1 MSSRVVHSTLPS
13 HPLALTA
20 CIPPAP
26 RPGLR
31 GAPRLAR
38 TLTAVV
44 SLAALSGCG
53 VFRGTPEP
61 GIPAPRG
68 SRVEITSTADLVR
81 EMRERYD
88 GKWYR
93 TLTFLQNNTRFTT
106 DGREEKSQ
114 WMEYVSVP
122 GKLRIEFLP
131 RASRS
136 GILFTNGRA
145 YTFEGGS
152 RIATR
157 RQIHPLLLLTSDVYV
172 LPPSVTL
179 RRLDSLGVR
188 RSRFRE
194 DRWGGRRVYVVGAA
208 AGDTL
213 SSQFWVDADRL
224 LLVRWIERQGTG
236 ARRASSDTRLGA
248 YKNIDGHA
256 VPTEITVYRGG
267 RPVFKEAYADV
278 RVNVPFSPSLFEPA
292 RWRNATHPDS
302 R

>member
-1 MSSRVVHSTLPS
+1 MIRRAAVNVLL
-13 HPLALTA
+13 LA
-20 CIPPAP
+20 
-26 RPGLR
+26 G
-31 GAPRLAR
+31 
-38 TLTAVV
+38 
-44 SLAALSGCG
+44 LSGCG
-53 VFRGTPEP
+53 AFRGTPEP

-68 SRVEITSTADLVR
+68 ERVEIANAAELVR

-93 TLTFLQNNTRFTT
+93 TLAFVQNNTRYAT

-114 WMEYVSVP
+114 WMEFLSVP

-131 RASRS
+131 QESRS

-145 YTFEGGS
+145 YTFEGGR
-152 RIATR
+152 RIDTR
-157 RQIHPLLLLTSDVYV
+157 RQIHPLLLLTGDVYV
-172 LPPSVTL
+172 LPPAVTL

-194 DRWGGRRVYVVGAA
+194 DRWEGRRVYVIGAA

-213 SSQFWVDADRL
+213 SNQLWVDADRL

-236 ARRASSDTRLGA
+236 ARTASSDTRLGA
-248 YKNIDGHA
+248 YKNIEGYA
-256 VPTEITVYRGG
+256 IPTEITVYRAG
-267 RPVFKEAYADV
+267 RPVFRETYAEV

-292 RWRNATHPDS
+292 RWRNALHPDS

>member
-1 MSSRVVHSTLPS
+1 MSSRAPMIHRAFATLV
-13 HPLALTA
+13 L
-20 CIPPAP
+20 
-26 RPGLR
+26 
-31 GAPRLAR
+31 
-38 TLTAVV
+38 V
-44 SLAALSGCG
+44 AASSGCG
-53 VFRGTPEP
+53 VFRGAPEP

-68 SRVEITSTADLVR
+68 ERIEITSAAELVR

-93 TLTFLQNNTRFTT
+93 TLTFVQNNTRYTT

-114 WMEYVSVP
+114 WMEYLSVP

-131 RASRS
+131 RESRS

-145 YTFEGGS
+145 YTFEGGT
-152 RIATR
+152 RINTR
-157 RQIHPLLLLTSDVYV
+157 RQLHPRLLLTSDVYV

-194 DRWGGRRVYVVGAA
+194 DRWEGRRVYVVGAA

-236 ARRASSDTRLGA
+236 TRRASSDTRLGA
-248 YKNIDGHA
+248 YKIIDGYA
-256 VPTEITVYRGG
+256 VPTEVTVYRGG
-267 RPVFKEAYADV
+267 RPVFKEVYEDV
-278 RVNVPFSPSLFEPA
+278 RVNVPFSPALFEPA
-292 RWRNATHPDS
+292 RWKNAPHA

>member
-1 MSSRVVHSTLPS
+1 MIGRAFATVVL
-13 HPLALTA
+13 LAVSAGCHLF
-20 CIPPAP
+20 
-26 RPGLR
+26 R
-31 GAPRLAR
+31 GAPEA
-38 TLTAVV
+38 
-44 SLAALSGCG
+44 
-53 VFRGTPEP
+53 

-68 SRVEITSTADLVR
+68 ARVEITNASELVR
-81 EMRERYD
+81 EMRGRYD

-106 DGREEKSQ
+106 DGREDKSQ
-114 WMEYVSVP
+114 WREYVSAP

-131 RASRS
+131 RESRS

-145 YTFEGGS
+145 YTYEGGS
-152 RIATR
+152 RIGTR

-172 LPPSVTL
+172 LPPAVTL

-194 DRWGGRRVYVVGAA
+194 DRWGGRRVFVVGAA

-236 ARRASSDTRLGA
+236 ARRASSDTRLGG
-248 YKNIDGHA
+248 YRNIDGYA
-256 VPTEITVYRGG
+256 VPTEVTVYRAGK
-267 RPVFKEAYADV
+267 RVFKEAYEEV
-278 RVNVPFSPSLFEPA
+278 RVNTPFSPSLFEPA
-292 RWRNATHPDS
+292 RWRNAPHPDS

>member
-1 MSSRVVHSTLPS
+1 MIPRAFGTVVL
-13 HPLALTA
+13 LAAATG
-20 CIPPAP
+20 CSVF
-26 RPGLR
+26 R
-31 GAPRLAR
+31 GAPQA
-38 TLTAVV
+38 
-44 SLAALSGCG
+44 
-53 VFRGTPEP
+53 
-61 GIPAPRG
+61 GIPAPAGKRIG
-68 SRVEITSTADLVR
+68 ITSAAELVR

-93 TLTFLQNNTRFTT
+93 TLTFLQSNTRYTT
-106 DGREEKSQ
+106 DGREEKSR
-114 WMEYVSVP
+114 WMEYLSVP

-131 RASRS
+131 RESRS

-145 YTFEGGS
+145 YTFEGGT
-152 RIATR
+152 RIDTR

-172 LPPSVTL
+172 LPAAVTL

-194 DRWGGRRVYVVGAA
+194 DRWEGRRVYVVGAA

-213 SSQFWVDADRL
+213 SSQLWVDADRL

-248 YKNIDGHA
+248 YKSIEGHA
-256 VPTEITVYRGG
+256 VPTEITVYRAG
-267 RPVFKEAYADV
+267 RPVFKEVYEDV
-278 RVNVPFSPSLFEPA
+278 RVNVPFSPALFEPA
-292 RWRNATHPDS
+292 RWRNAPHPDS

>member
-1 MSSRVVHSTLPS
+1 MAVTSR
-13 HPLALTA
+13 
-20 CIPPAP
+20 
-26 RPGLR
+26 R
-31 GAPRLAR
+31 GFV
-38 TLTAVV
+38 AVV
-44 SLAALSGCG
+44 LVLALSGCQ
-53 VFRGTPEP
+53 VFRGAPEA

-68 SRVEITSTADLVR
+68 ERVEITSAAELVR

-114 WMEYVSVP
+114 WMEYMSVP

-131 RASRS
+131 RSSGS

-145 YTFEGGS
+145 YTFEGGR
-152 RIATR
+152 RIDTK
-157 RQIHPLLLLTSDVYV
+157 RQIHPLVLLTSDVYV

-194 DRWGGRRVYVVGAA
+194 DRWEGRRVYVVGAA

-213 SSQFWVDADRL
+213 SNQLWVDADRL

-248 YKNIDGHA
+248 YKNIEGQA
-256 VPTEITVYRGG
+256 VPAEITVYRAG
-267 RPVFKEAYADV
+267 RPVFREVYADV
-278 RVNVPFSPSLFEPA
+278 RVNVPFLPALFEPA
-292 RWRNATHPDS
+292 RWRNAPRPDTK
-302 R
+302 